1 MGWVVKYVERAYP
14 WKRVWAPEEWGG
26 EEVMG
31 SQNQRVESMGF
42 YTPGLAPAQPPR

>member
-1 MGWVVKYVERAYP
+1 MASQREGKVSVMGWVVKYVERAYP

-42 YTPGLAPAQPPR
+42 